1 MEKKHLYWSKR
12 GEIACVLHAPVEGS
26 DRWNAERWQLLPEIE
41 GRRIVYQC
49 QHCDKRA
56 IQHTRR
62 TPLGSKPA
70 LILNVDDRPANLYAR
85 DRVLRL
91 HGFTVANA
99 ETGKTALDVARQ
111 LLPNLILLDVHL
123 PDVDG
128 RDLCQQMKADDELGH
143 IPVVLISSTLRGQT
157 NQLEGI
163 RMSNADGF
171 ILEPVEG
178 DMLASTLRNVLHS
191 VHPAH

>member
-1 MEKKHLYWSKR
+1 MSKAAVSSTSAS
-12 GEIACVLHAPVEGS
+12 IAISARSSTHGGSPVVE
-26 DRWNAERWQLLPEIE
+26 
-41 GRRIVYQC
+41 
-49 QHCDKRA
+49 
-56 IQHTRR
+56 
-62 TPLGSKPA
+62 KPA

-128 RDLCQQMKADDELGH
+128 RDLCQQMKADEELGH
-143 IPVVLISSTLRGQT
+143 IPVVLISSTLRGQVA
-157 NQLEGI
+157 QVEGI
-163 RMSNADGF
+163 RWGNADGF

-178 DMLASTLRNVLHS
+178 DMLASTLRHVLDS
-191 VHPAH
+191 SYPSQ

>member
-1 MEKKHLYWSKR
+1 MEQKLLLWSKR
-12 GEIACVLHAPVEGS
+12 GEIACERHAPAQHSE
-26 DRWNAERWQLLPEIE
+26 RWNAEGWQRLPGLE
-41 GRRIVYQC
+41 GRRITYQC

-56 IQHTRR
+56 ILHTRR
-62 TPLGSKPA
+62 KPLVEKPV

-85 DRVLRL
+85 DRLLRR

-123 PDVDG
+123 PDMDG
-128 RDLCQQMKADDELGH
+128 RDLCQQMKADEELGH
-143 IPVVLISSTLRGQT
+143 IPVVLISSTLRGHVS
-157 NQLEGI
+157 QLEGV
-163 RMSNADGF
+163 RWGHADGF

-178 DMLASTLRNVLHS
+178 EMLASTLRSVLQS
-191 VHPAH
+191 TNPY